1 MRYFGSSKGTD
12 RKYVKKRLKQL
23 CSDGYLSDY
32 TWDRRS
38 CNGMCPTDFN
48 VVIHAFAAYMDQ
60 QLGGNDEEDVAG
72 RTFFDRYVEF
82 NKDGRSE
89 GQGYQGRRR
98 RDQDEKSDGTSNNN
112 NNNRRWRKPRLKIT
126 REGHAEIIDSQ
137 GDPWP
142 IVPGSR
148 NLFYAIVLFL
158 WNIKKYTG
166 GRLGGFDFREGL
178 LRKVF
183 VRSSLVGGGRGGMSS
198 ISGGRMGY

>member
-1 MRYFGSSKGTD
+1 
-12 RKYVKKRLKQL
+12 
-23 CSDGYLSDY
+23 
-32 TWDRRS
+32 
-38 CNGMCPTDFN
+38 MCPTDFN

-82 NKDGRSE
+82 NRDGGVE
-89 GQGYQGRRR
+89 YQGRRR
-98 RDQDEKSDGTSNNN
+98 RDQDEKNDGTS

-126 REGHAEIIDSQ
+126 REGHAEIIDAQ

-183 VRSSLVGGGRGGMSS
+183 VRSSLVGGS